1 MQVLD
6 LHWSLGVYDYAV
18 FSVFNKTE
26 LISVQMLEGL
36 FYRSLVTDLLLDI
49 EALTATS
56 PLDVTLST

>member
-6 LHWSLGVYDYAV
+6 LHWSLGVYAYTV
-18 FSVFNKTE
+18 FSVFNKTG
-26 LISVQMLEGL
+26 LISVQMPEGL